1 MVNAP
6 LLAKTTTFA
15 ASPAALAKLPVR
27 DAGWLGRPP
36 PRRRPPR
43 LTA

>member
-27 DAGWLGRPP
+27 DTWLRQAAPGHAGDHHD
-36 PRRRPPR
+36 
-43 LTA
+43 